1 MKKILLATTAVVA
14 LSAGAA
20 QAEINLDVGGFFKA
34 YGAFADQDV
43 STQRDFDIA
52 RKSQIFFSGET
63 TLDNGLTIGAHTE
76 MFGENNTTGADQST
90 EESYLYFSG
99 NWGRFNF
106 GRENGAAYLLQV
118 SAPGADADVDGQDI
132 DFSFVNL
139 TASGAN
145 NAVNQDYQHSGADS
159 DAQYSDK
166 LTYLTPKFNGF
177 QGGVSY
183 TPSYEEKTIGQ
194 NTTGMGAVVTTGTTL
209 ENLME
214 AGVRYDGELS
224 GVGIHAGA
232 GYSTAEQEFV
242 AAATEDDY
250 NEWNAGLK
258 FDYNN
263 FGFGAAYNTDN
274 GAADANSDT
283 DTYTIGADYT
293 YGAVKFGAS
302 YLNSQAEQTATTE
315 DELNRYTIGADYTY
329 GPGMNFKG
337 SVAQYDYDA
346 ANNANDNDATV
357 FAVGTA
363 VEF

>member
-1 MKKILLATTAVVA
+1 MKKFLLATTAVVA

-34 YGAFADQDV
+34 YGAFADQDTANV
-43 STQRDFDIA
+43 RDFDIA

-76 MFGENNTTGADQST
+76 MFGENNADATSDNST

-118 SAPGADADVDGQDI
+118 SAPGADAGVDGQDI
-132 DFSFVNL
+132 DFSFVTIDGN
-139 TASGAN
+139 
-145 NAVNQDYQHSGADS
+145 VDQDYQHSGIDS

-166 LTYLTPKFNGF
+166 LTYLTPKFNGL
-177 QGGVSY
+177 QAGVTY

-194 NTTGMGAVVTTGTTL
+194 NGAGLGSNNNPDTL

-214 AGVRYDGELS
+214 VGARYDGEMS

-232 GYSTAEQEFV
+232 GYSTAELQTLV
-242 AAATEDDY
+242 GSTPGVDDY
-250 NEWNAGLK
+250 KEINAGLK
-258 FDYNN
+258 FDYNS

-274 GAADANSDT
+274 GAAADDSDT

-302 YLNSQAEQTATTE
+302 YLNSQGEVSATAE

-337 SVAQYDYDA
+337 SVAQYDFDA
-346 ANNANDNDATV
+346 DNNADDNDATV